1 MKAITAAIAEYYR
14 WLDKRFLLA
23 SAGILAVIVFSNY
36 RFGIAEKL
44 HHAPFFYK
52 FAAYNLLFVCV
63 FAGSW
68 LAFLYNSKTVSRENI
83 PATDF
88 RFYLLLAFTPAV
100 FAIKMALPVGD
111 IVHNLPIPSS
121 LHQFLEIILQ
131 WPVKLM
137 VVFILVSL
145 LWKFAGG
152 KKLPAGLNTFRL
164 RELRPYLLLL
174 LLMLPL
180 ILLAASGHDFQ
191 LAYPKL
197 ALIHTQNGER
207 LGFWRTL
214 IFELAYGTDFFT
226 IEFFFRGF
234 VVLCFA
240 RYAGRAAILPM
251 ALFYC
256 TIHFGKPLAECIS
269 SFFGGLI
276 LGAIVFNTRS
286 IWGGLV
292 VHLGI
297 AWAMEIAG
305 MIL

>member
-1 MKAITAAIAEYYR
+1 MKAITAAITEYFR

-23 SAGILAVIVFSNY
+23 SAGVLAAIVFANY

-44 HHAPFFYK
+44 HDAPFFYK

-68 LAFLYNSKTVSRENI
+68 LAFLYNSKIVTPENI
-83 PATDF
+83 PAPDS
-88 RFYLLLAFTPAV
+88 RFYLLLALAPAV
-100 FAIKMALPVGD
+100 FAIKMALPVGK
-111 IVHNLPIPSS
+111 IVRNLPFPSS
-121 LHQFLEIILQ
+121 IHQYLEIVLQ
-131 WPVKLM
+131 WPVKL
-137 VVFILVSL
+137 VVVVILVSL

-152 KKLPAGLNTFRL
+152 KNLPAGLKTFSL

-174 LLMLPL
+174 SFMLPL
-180 ILLAASGHDFQ
+180 ILLAATGRDFQ

-197 ALIHTQNGER
+197 ALVHTQNGEH
-207 LGFWRTL
+207 LGFGRIL
-214 IFELAYGTDFFT
+214 LFELAYGTDFFT

-234 VVLCFA
+234 VVLAFT

-286 IWGGLV
+286 IWGGLI

-305 MIL
+305 MML

>member
-1 MKAITAAIAEYYR
+1 MTHHSLPNSQPTTYFLFAYLRAAGWPSCI
-14 WLDKRFLLA
+14 
-23 SAGILAVIVFSNY
+23 
-36 RFGIAEKL
+36 
-44 HHAPFFYK
+44 
-52 FAAYNLLFVCV
+52 
-63 FAGSW
+63 
-68 LAFLYNSKTVSRENI
+68 I
-83 PATDF
+83 P
-88 RFYLLLAFTPAV
+88 
-100 FAIKMALPVGD
+100 

-121 LHQFLEIILQ
+121 IHQYLEIVLQ
-131 WPVKLM
+131 WPVKL
-137 VVFILVSL
+137 VVVVVLVSL
-145 LWKFAGG
+145 LWKFDGG
-152 KKLPAGLNTFRL
+152 KKLPPGLNTFRL

-174 LLMLPL
+174 SLMLPL
-180 ILLAASGHDFQ
+180 ILLAAVGRDFQ
-191 LAYPKL
+191 HAYPKL
-197 ALIHTQNGER
+197 ALIHMEKGER
-207 LGFWRTL
+207 LGFWRIL
-214 IFELAYGTDFFT
+214 LFELAYGTDFFT